1 MKGLNQLGQ
10 ANLPAWTALGRS
22 APVVEDVEAGAAV
35 SRFVGPVHG
44 DDQGLGAKTA
54 RHHLQIGLLA
64 GEIDPGEEVRHPDR
78 RGERAAAVEE
88 RGKVRGGPSSW
99 PHGAEFDVTA
109 ALAGLAGRSPMA
121 YRKSGEVAR
130 ALPQQQGVAEAARR
144 DGADFRAEIEAVIE
158 RVGQLPTCRL
168 DTTPIVF
175 GQRAIAR
182 PGPGIAAGPGGHRH
196 NRGQKPRAKPEFAI
210 ECEVQRTLRKGAQPR
225 VPDTPIL
232 ELVADRF
239 DQSLAATAP
248 LPLRTHRIGP
258 EKAEATPADREIG
271 ADQLAVQLGRK
282 ARDVLGP
289 EAAIDVVAIRPEI
302 LRIARAQESPESGA
316 ENAPRPWQIISG
328 QWPDQNPRY
337 FAIHLI

>member
-1 MKGLNQLGQ
+1 M
-10 ANLPAWTALGRS
+10 
-22 APVVEDVEAGAAV
+22 
-35 SRFVGPVHG
+35 
-44 DDQGLGAKTA
+44 
-54 RHHLQIGLLA
+54 
-64 GEIDPGEEVRHPDR
+64 
-78 RGERAAAVEE
+78 
-88 RGKVRGGPSSW
+88 
-99 PHGAEFDVTA
+99 
-109 ALAGLAGRSPMA
+109 
-121 YRKSGEVAR
+121 AR
-130 ALPQQQGVAEAARR
+130 AFPQQQGVAEAARR
-144 DGADFRAEIEAVIE
+144 DGADFRAEIQPVIE
-158 RVGQLPTCRL
+158 RIGQLPTCRL

-182 PGPGIAAGPGGHRH
+182 PGPGIAGGPGGHRH

-210 ECEVQRTLRKGAQPR
+210 EREVQRTLRKGAQPR

-289 EAAIDVVAIRPEI
+289 EAAIDIVAIRPEI
-302 LRIARAQESPESGA
+302 LRIARAQESPKAAQKMRRASGRSSLVSGRIRTLDISLFIWSKPGFPFWLSDS
-316 ENAPRPWQIISG
+316 NSCIGRTTSLCKVLVGFGPRCLQRQQKRPKLSLTIVRGEFNGDSLETASG
-328 QWPDQNPRY
+328 SKGTGKTPNRGPV
-337 FAIHLI
+337 